1 MFYIEREREREHE
14 QERDKQRGGERV
26 LSRLCTVQHTEA
38 DVGLEPTN
46 HEIMT

>member
-1 MFYIEREREREHE
+1 MFIFETEQAGEGGAEKEGDRESQAGPAGVSAEP
-14 QERDKQRGGERV
+14 
-26 LSRLCTVQHTEA
+26 